1 MDKTSRP
8 FVVGRRLSIL
18 QADLEYL
25 IAILVGSTFLARLT
39 SSLGFS
45 DSLTG
50 IISSIIS
57 LGCLFQLFSLLFR
70 RKRVKSFV
78 MTLSIVNQLLFLLL
92 YVIPVVSLPS
102 NVKTAIFTVS
112 IVAAYFFYNVA
123 HPKKISWL
131 MSLVD
136 DEIRGSFTANKE
148 IISLASGIAFSL
160 IMGRIID
167 SMEAK
172 GNLSGAFV
180 LTASVILVLTVL
192 HTVTMA
198 GCVEEVNVAP
208 SRKVMASLLSMFKN
222 KSVLSL
228 ALLFVL
234 WNVASYSTVS
244 FYGTYQIR
252 ELGFSQT
259 LAMVLTT
266 VGSLSRMAVS
276 KFWGRLADRRSF
288 AVMIE
293 FCLCFALACWLAVA
307 FATPKTGL
315 VCFILYNL
323 LHGIALGGINSALT
337 NMIFDYVTPDKRADS
352 LAFCQALAGLSGFFA
367 TLAVSLLVAHI
378 QENGNTFLG
387 IHVYAQQVT
396 SVIASVFT
404 LACILYVHFVVK
416 KNKRLER

>member
-1 MDKTSRP
+1 MDKTSKP
-8 FVVGRRLSIL
+8 YVISRRLSIL

-39 SSLGFS
+39 SGMGFS

-50 IISSIIS
+50 IISSVIS

-70 RKRVKSFV
+70 KKRFKKFV
-78 MTLSIVNQLLFLLL
+78 VVLSIINQLLFMLL
-92 YVIPVVSLPS
+92 YVIPLVDIPS
-102 NVKTAIFTVS
+102 NIKTAIFTVFIIS
-112 IVAAYFFYNVA
+112 AYFFYNVA

-131 MSLVD
+131 ISLVD

-148 IISLASGIAFSL
+148 MVSLASGIVFSL
-160 IMGRIID
+160 VMGRVID

-172 GNLSGAFV
+172 GNLDGAFI
-180 LTASVILVLTVL
+180 LTACVILALAVL
-192 HTVTMA
+192 HTLTLIF
-198 GCVEEVNVAP
+198 CVEDCIPVSN
-208 SRKVMASLLSMFKN
+208 KNVMASILSMFKN

-228 ALLFVL
+228 AVLFVL

-259 LAMVLTT
+259 LAMILTT
-266 VGSLSRMAVS
+266 VGSLSRIAVS
-276 KFWGRLADRRSF
+276 KFWG
-288 AVMIE
+288 MME
-293 FCLCFALACWLAVA
+293 YCLVFALACWVSVV

-315 VCFILYNL
+315 ICFVLYNL

-352 LAFCQALAGLSGFFA
+352 LAFCQALAGLSGFVA
-367 TLAVSLLVAHI
+367 TFLTSLLVSHI
-378 QENGNTFLG
+378 QNSGNTFLG
-387 IHVYAQQVT
+387 IPVYAQQIT
-396 SVIASVFT
+396 SAIASVFT
-404 LACILYVHFVVK
+404 LICILYVHFAVRRQPTV
-416 KNKRLER
+416 EE

>member
-70 RKRVKSFV
+70 RKRVKGFV

-92 YVIPVVSLPS
+92 YVIPVVPLPS

-131 MSLVD
+131 VSLVD

-160 IMGRIID
+160 IMGRVID

-172 GNLSGAFV
+172 GNLGGAFI
-180 LTASVILVLTVL
+180 LTAAVILVLTVL

-198 GCVEEVNVAP
+198 GCVEEVNDAP
-208 SRKVMASLLSMFKN
+208 SRKVMSSLLSMFKN

-244 FYGTYQIR
+244 FYGTFQIR

-266 VGSLSRMAVS
+266 VGSISRMAVS

-293 FCLCFALACWLAVA
+293 FCLCFALACWVAVT

-352 LAFCQALAGLSGFFA
+352 LAFCQALAGLSGFAA
-367 TLAVSLLVAHI
+367 TLAVSVLVSYI
-378 QENGNTFLG
+378 QTNGNTFLG

-396 SVIASVFT
+396 SMIAAFFT
-404 LACILYVHFVVK
+404 LICILYVHFVVK

>member
-1 MDKTSRP
+1 MDKTTKP
-8 FVVGRRLSIL
+8 FVVSRRLSII

-70 RKRVKSFV
+70 RQRVKSFV
-78 MTLSIVNQLLFLLL
+78 LVLSVVNQLLFTLL
-92 YVIPVVSLPS
+92 YIIPVVNIPA
-102 NVKTAIFTVS
+102 NVKTAVFTVF
-112 IVAAYFFYNVA
+112 IIIAYFFYNVA

-148 IISLASGIAFSL
+148 IISLASGIIFSL
-160 IMGRIID
+160 VMGRVID
-167 SMEAK
+167 SFESK
-172 GNLSGAFV
+172 GETNTAFI
-180 LTASVILVLTVL
+180 LTACVIVALMLL
-192 HTVTMA
+192 HTVTVSA
-198 GCVEEVNVAP
+198 CIEPAQEKS
-208 SRKVMASLLSMFKN
+208 SRKVLSSILSMFKN

-234 WNVASYSTVS
+234 WNVASYSTIS
-244 FYGTYQIR
+244 FYGTFQIR

-259 LAMVLTT
+259 LAMTLTT
-266 VGSLSRMAVS
+266 VGSISRMAVS

-293 FCLCFALACWLAVA
+293 FCLCFALACWVSVA
-307 FATPKTGL
+307 FATPETGL
-315 VCFILYNL
+315 ICFILYNL

-352 LAFCQALAGLSGFFA
+352 LAFCQALAGLSGFLA

-378 QENGNTFLG
+378 QSNQNTFLG
-387 IHVYAQQVT
+387 IRIYAQQVT
-396 SVIASVFT
+396 SVIAAFFT
-404 LACILYVHFVVK
+404 LLCIIYVHFVVK

>member
-8 FVVGRRLSIL
+8 FVIGRRLSIL

-70 RKRVKSFV
+70 KKRVKGFV

-92 YVIPVVSLPS
+92 YVIPVVSLPT
-102 NVKTAIFTVS
+102 NVKTGVFAVS

-160 IMGRIID
+160 IMGRVID

-172 GNLSGAFV
+172 GNLNGAFI
-180 LTASVILVLTVL
+180 LTAIVILVLTVL
-192 HTVTMA
+192 HTLTMA
-198 GCVEEVNVAP
+198 GCIEEVNEAP

-228 ALLFVL
+228 AILFVL

-244 FYGTYQIR
+244 FYGTFQIR

-259 LAMVLTT
+259 LAMILTT
-266 VGSLSRMAVS
+266 VGSISRMAVS

-293 FCLCFALACWLAVA
+293 FCLCFALACWLSVT
-307 FATPKTGL
+307 FATPRTGL

-352 LAFCQALAGLSGFFA
+352 LAFCQALAGLSGFVA
-367 TLAVSLLVAHI
+367 TLAVSLLVSHI
-378 QENGNTFLG
+378 QSNGNTLFG
-387 IHVYAQQVT
+387 VQIYAQQVT
-396 SVIASVFT
+396 SAIAAFFT
-404 LACILYVHFVVK
+404 LICILYVHFVVK